1 MFRYIKRQYPL
12 VLAALGISIVSSII
26 GPVSA
31 LLEKN
36 IIDAIVQGNMKDF
49 QAALW
54 YTALV
59 VLAAG
64 GIYYAKALTESR
76 FKNRFMMDMRNDLYD
91 GIMRKGIAAFQEQD
105 TADYISMI
113 NNDADTVTTN
123 FSNPVWQ
130 LISIGIT
137 AVLSLAVMLMYS
149 PFLAGTAVLCSL
161 FSFLVPKIIT
171 KYIRKSLTEKAIC
184 ESALAVQ
191 LKESL
196 NGHDVV
202 SAYGI
207 LPRIRVRFLEANKK
221 LADTLYRFSLFL
233 SLLQNSSSIIGKA
246 VKVVTFLVAG
256 GMAVRG
262 QISVG
267 TVLLF
272 ESLYGFFSGGIM
284 TFSQCV
290 PLLAGCGPVI
300 DRLMNVIDATDDTLQ
315 GSTAPTFST
324 EIRIKGLY
332 FRYVEAF
339 PVLTG
344 LQLTIHKGEK
354 LALTGA
360 SGCGKSTLVK
370 LLSGNYSD
378 YQGEIC
384 YDGLELRY
392 LDIHKLRK
400 MIAVIHQK
408 TFLFNDTIRYNICL
422 GEAFSEDALDNALK
436 LSGVDKFL
444 PHITDGVDGQC
455 GEDGA
460 NLSGGQRQRIA
471 LARALIRGIDFL
483 ILDEGV
489 SAVDART
496 ANEIEQDLL
505 DMENLTLLTITH
517 RIRDGLLERYD
528 RVLYMD
534 EGKIAE
540 RPDCLLPPPLGTVTK

>member
-1 MFRYIKRQYPL
+1 MLRYIKRQYLL
-12 VLAALGISIVSSII
+12 VLTALGISIVSSII

-64 GIYYAKALTESR
+64 GIYYANALTESR

-113 NNDADTVTTN
+113 NNDADTVSTN
-123 FSNPVWQ
+123 FSNPVWR

-149 PFLAGTAVLCSL
+149 PFLTGTAVLCSL

-284 TFSQCV
+284 TFSLCV

-300 DRLMNVIDATDDTLQ
+300 DRLMNVIDGRDDTLQ

-324 EIRIKGLY
+324 EIRIKDLY

-344 LQLTIHKGEK
+344 
-354 LALTGA
+354 
-360 SGCGKSTLVK
+360 
-370 LLSGNYSD
+370 
-378 YQGEIC
+378 
-384 YDGLELRY
+384 
-392 LDIHKLRK
+392 
-400 MIAVIHQK
+400 M
-408 TFLFNDTIRYNICL
+408 
-422 GEAFSEDALDNALK
+422 K

-460 NLSGGQRQRIA
+460 NLSGGQKQRIA

-489 SAVDART
+489 SAIDART
-496 ANEIEQDLL
+496 ANEIEQELL

-534 EGKIAE
+534 EGRIVE
-540 RPDCLLPPPLGTVTK
+540 RISS

>member
-1 MFRYIKRQYPL
+1 
-12 VLAALGISIVSSII
+12 
-26 GPVSA
+26 
-31 LLEKN
+31 
-36 IIDAIVQGNMKDF
+36 
-49 QAALW
+49 
-54 YTALV
+54 
-59 VLAAG
+59 
-64 GIYYAKALTESR
+64 
-76 FKNRFMMDMRNDLYD
+76 MMDMRNDLYD

-344 LQLTIHKGEK
+344 LQLTIHKG
-354 LALTGA
+354 
-360 SGCGKSTLVK
+360 
-370 LLSGNYSD
+370 
-378 YQGEIC
+378 
-384 YDGLELRY
+384 
-392 LDIHKLRK
+392 
-400 MIAVIHQK
+400 
-408 TFLFNDTIRYNICL
+408 
-422 GEAFSEDALDNALK
+422 
-436 LSGVDKFL
+436 
-444 PHITDGVDGQC
+444 
-455 GEDGA
+455 
-460 NLSGGQRQRIA
+460 
-471 LARALIRGIDFL
+471 
-483 ILDEGV
+483 
-489 SAVDART
+489 
-496 ANEIEQDLL
+496 
-505 DMENLTLLTITH
+505 
-517 RIRDGLLERYD
+517 
-528 RVLYMD
+528 
-534 EGKIAE
+534 
-540 RPDCLLPPPLGTVTK
+540 